1 MKYKNIQLKD
11 VADIVMGQSPKS
23 VFYNTNGNGI
33 PFLQGVRTFGENYP
47 QIDTWT
53 TSYNRKAKSGEILFS
68 VRAPVGRVNWANQD
82 LAVGRGLAALK
93 IKSGYSKEYLY
104 YLFKKIGGQLDS
116 LATGTVFT
124 SINKKELEALEL
136 KIPVN
141 LSDQEKIADYLQK
154 FDQEIELNNQINDNL
169 LKLAKTKFW
178 QIYLLPTDEFKMVP
192 NGWEIASFSK
202 IMTFSNGHNFKSN
215 EMLKKYE
222 PLTYKVFKQGNILIG
237 GGLNELGTKSWI
249 QKGKV
254 TKLNKYVLKKWDL
267 LMAMTDMKNK
277 VAILGNTALMN
288 CSNQYILNQRVG
300 LIRSNNYNGTSPAYL
315 FLLTNSKPFL
325 HSIRSKA
332 HSGVQVNLSS
342 KEIRD
347 TDVIIAP
354 KNVNDGFNTFVKP
367 IFDRIMVNQ
376 LENLTLNELKQTLL
390 NRLF

>member
-1 MKYKNIQLKD
+1 MEYKKIQLKD

-124 SINKKELEALEL
+124 SINKKELEAIEL

-154 FDQEIELNNQINDNL
+154 IDQEIELNNQINDNL
-169 LKLAKTKFW
+169 DA
-178 QIYLLPTDEFKMVP
+178 
-192 NGWEIASFSK
+192 
-202 IMTFSNGHNFKSN
+202 
-215 EMLKKYE
+215 
-222 PLTYKVFKQGNILIG
+222 
-237 GGLNELGTKSWI
+237 
-249 QKGKV
+249 
-254 TKLNKYVLKKWDL
+254 
-267 LMAMTDMKNK
+267 
-277 VAILGNTALMN
+277 
-288 CSNQYILNQRVG
+288 
-300 LIRSNNYNGTSPAYL
+300 
-315 FLLTNSKPFL
+315 LLTNIFKKYMINDDFEKSDLTQIANYKNGLAMQKYRPNSNEESLPVLKIKELNQGNTDDSSDRCSANLDNSVIVNTGDIVFSWSGTLLVKNWTGDKAGLNQHLFKITSNKYPAWFIYEWTKYHLLRFQAIAAGKATTMGHIKRSDLKSSPVYIPSQLFLEKMDSQLAPIYSQRLNLIKENQQLSK
-325 HSIRSKA
+325 
-332 HSGVQVNLSS
+332 
-342 KEIRD
+342 
-347 TDVIIAP
+347 
-354 KNVNDGFNTFVKP
+354 
-367 IFDRIMVNQ
+367 
-376 LENLTLNELKQTLL
+376 LKQTLL
-390 NRLF
+390 NKYF

>member
-1 MKYKNIQLKD
+1 
-11 VADIVMGQSPKS
+11 MGQSPKS

-169 LKLAKTKFW
+169 ISLATTLFNKYFPNINSGNEMIGNFISNYDRLRKPLSKKERLSIPGKYRYIGATSVNDYINKYNFDG
-178 QIYLLPTDEFKMVP
+178 IYLLLGEDGTVEDDNGYPILQYISGKFWP
-192 NGWEIASFSK
+192 NNHAHVLQGKNVSTEWLYLF
-202 IMTFSNGHNFKSN
+202 
-215 EMLKKYE
+215 
-222 PLTYKVFKQGNILIG
+222 FKQRKITSIVTGAVQKKISQKN
-237 GGLNELGTKSWI
+237 LNSLSISIPDKD
-249 QKGKV
+249 
-254 TKLNKYVLKKWDL
+254 KL
-267 LMAMTDMKNK
+267 A
-277 VAILGNTALMN
+277 
-288 CSNQYILNQRVG
+288 R
-300 LIRSNNYNGTSPAYL
+300 
-315 FLLTNSKPFL
+315 F
-325 HSIRSKA
+325 
-332 HSGVQVNLSS
+332 
-342 KEIRD
+342 D
-347 TDVIIAP
+347 TII
-354 KNVNDGFNTFVKP
+354 NP
-367 IFDRIMVNQ
+367 IFKNIRIIESENHS
-376 LENLTLNELKQTLL
+376 LEKIKLELLSK
-390 NRLF
+390 LF

>member
-169 LKLAKTKFW
+169 ISLATTLFNKYFPNINSGNEMIGNFISNYDRLRKPLSKKERLSIPGKYRYIGATSVNDYINKYNFDG
-178 QIYLLPTDEFKMVP
+178 IYLLLGEDGTVEDDNGYPILQYISGKFWP
-192 NGWEIASFSK
+192 NNHAHVLQGKNVSTEWLYLF
-202 IMTFSNGHNFKSN
+202 
-215 EMLKKYE
+215 
-222 PLTYKVFKQGNILIG
+222 FKQRKITSIVTGAVQKKISQKN
-237 GGLNELGTKSWI
+237 LNSLSISIPDKD
-249 QKGKV
+249 
-254 TKLNKYVLKKWDL
+254 KL
-267 LMAMTDMKNK
+267 A
-277 VAILGNTALMN
+277 
-288 CSNQYILNQRVG
+288 R
-300 LIRSNNYNGTSPAYL
+300 
-315 FLLTNSKPFL
+315 F
-325 HSIRSKA
+325 
-332 HSGVQVNLSS
+332 
-342 KEIRD
+342 D
-347 TDVIIAP
+347 TII
-354 KNVNDGFNTFVKP
+354 NP
-367 IFDRIMVNQ
+367 IFKNIRIIESENHS
-376 LENLTLNELKQTLL
+376 LEKIKLELLSK
-390 NRLF
+390 LF